1 MMTKPGITELD
12 RCVDSR
18 YTLVSM
24 VAKRARMIGAERHN
38 NIKEERERCTFY
50 NDSDKP
56 VTQAVNEIYNGVVS
70 YVRSEAIER
79 ANRYDKEKF
88 EALARYGM
96 SDIDEAVIDD
106 SYKSGVESSDETIYD
121 PVGFSPEVNEID
133 VVLEKTQAEAQL
145 NDVD

>member
-106 SYKSGVESSDETIYD
+106 SYKSGVELSLIH
-121 PVGFSPEVNEID
+121 I
-133 VVLEKTQAEAQL
+133 
-145 NDVD
+145 

>member
-1 MMTKPGITELD
+1 MLF
-12 RCVDSR
+12 RS
-18 YTLVSM
+18 
-24 VAKRARMIGAERHN
+24 
-38 NIKEERERCTFY
+38 
-50 NDSDKP
+50 
-56 VTQAVNEIYNGVVS
+56 
-70 YVRSEAIER
+70 RSEAIER